1 MTRRR
6 TYQDKELLLR
16 NYVRLNRIT
25 KTEFKQLMRLSK
37 DKSSVIRFEVATI
50 LFDVK
55 NQASKK
61 LLFQLAKDRDSLV
74 RAEAYTSLSGFKFAD
89 VEEFLRKAI
98 EREKDELACSY
109 AITSWG
115 EVALKLFDEHDEDIN
130 YVNKLLRTH
139 KIMVSERCRLECY
152 YALYGFG
159 DKRML
164 KKIMKFLKSTNPYIR
179 YIVYDTLELSVDQDN
194 RSEIID
200 VLEKMLVKEELPEYR
215 KKIISF
221 LKKQIVEV
229 SVKDN
234 N

>member
-1 MTRRR
+1 
-6 TYQDKELLLR
+6 
-16 NYVRLNRIT
+16 
-25 KTEFKQLMRLSK
+25 MRLSK

-159 DKRML
+159 DKKML
-164 KKIMKFLKSTNPYIR
+164 KKIMKFLTR
-179 YIVYDTLELSVDQDN
+179 YSKNSPTSLGGEMN
-194 RSEIID
+194 C
-200 VLEKMLVKEELPEYR
+200 
-215 KKIISF
+215 KKIRENTCSNVPDVVQYNQSN
-221 LKKQIVEV
+221 KR
-229 SVKDN
+229 KD
-234 N
+234 